1 MSYIFYSEGP
11 REIWTSEEGS
21 MAFETARSRW
31 PKIVQ
36 GMIDDVE
43 QTVKELP
50 SNGKRSQHGLQIR
63 DMLKQLKS
71 HIEHDKPLLPL
82 FCHGSTEISEYNLKL
97 ASFGSCSWHNCPW
110 LFGECYLYRRVNIMF
125 TSFPDWEAYDVFARQ
140 KLETFLKSE
149 AAVQELSSRYTSL
162 RQYDNLQKADSEA
175 AYLLF
180 VEMTEVA
187 LWGNATDLSLL
198 SQLSLEQIHSLQG
211 AQAIQ
216 EGQARIVSN
225 DTRAIWEYLNDNR
238 GGDVDIVLDNAGYE
252 FFTDLVYSL
261 YLLDAGLASKIR
273 LHVKS
278 IPWFVSDVMR
288 PDIGILFEAIQS
300 MNGPASDLGSTLK
313 KLFDDTRITIHEH
326 RFWTTGCDFHEMP
339 SAAPDLFLALRA
351 STLVI
356 FKGDLNYRKLV
367 RDAAWP
373 YSTPFKNALGA
384 LAGGS
389 RSDDLRRT
397 NGSAPGLKVVA
408 LRTNKADVCVGVD
421 ESTLQRMEKEA
432 PGAAW
437 VRNGKYAVVS
447 FSDGL

>member
-1 MSYIFYSEGP
+1 
-11 REIWTSEEGS
+11 
-21 MAFETARSRW
+21 
-31 PKIVQ
+31 
-36 GMIDDVE
+36 
-43 QTVKELP
+43 
-50 SNGKRSQHGLQIR
+50 
-63 DMLKQLKS
+63 
-71 HIEHDKPLLPL
+71 
-82 FCHGSTEISEYNLKL
+82 
-97 ASFGSCSWHNCPW
+97 
-110 LFGECYLYRRVNIMF
+110 MF
-125 TSFPDWEAYDVFARQ
+125 TRFSEWATYDVFARQ

-162 RQYDNLQKADSEA
+162 RQSDNLQKANSEA

-225 DTRAIWEYLNDNR
+225 DTRAIWEYLNGNR
-238 GGDVDIVLDNAGYE
+238 GGDVGIVLDNAGYE

-278 IPWFVSDVMR
+278 IPWFVSDVMK
-288 PDIGILFEAIQS
+288 PDIDILFEAIQD
-300 MNGPASDLGSTLK
+300 MGGPASSLGSILK
-313 KLFDDTRITIHEH
+313 KLFDDGSVTVHEH
-326 RFWTTGCDFHEMP
+326 RFWTTGCDFHEMI
-339 SAAPDLFLALRA
+339 SVAPDLFSALRA
-351 STLVI
+351 STLVV

-373 YSTPFKNALGA
+373 YSTPFKKALGS

-389 RSDDLRRT
+389 MSDDLPRT
-397 NGSAPGLKVVA
+397 NGDSAGLKVVA

-421 ESTLQRMEKEA
+421 KSTLQRMEKEA

>member
-1 MSYIFYSEGP
+1 
-11 REIWTSEEGS
+11 
-21 MAFETARSRW
+21 
-31 PKIVQ
+31 
-36 GMIDDVE
+36 
-43 QTVKELP
+43 
-50 SNGKRSQHGLQIR
+50 
-63 DMLKQLKS
+63 
-71 HIEHDKPLLPL
+71 
-82 FCHGSTEISEYNLKL
+82 
-97 ASFGSCSWHNCPW
+97 
-110 LFGECYLYRRVNIMF
+110 MF
-125 TSFPDWEAYDVFARQ
+125 TRFPEWATYDVFARQ

-162 RQYDNLQKADSEA
+162 RQSDDLQKAASEA

-225 DTRAIWEYLNDNR
+225 DTRAIWEYLNGNR

-278 IPWFVSDVMR
+278 IPWFVSDVMK
-288 PDIGILFEAIQS
+288 PDIDILFEAIQD
-300 MNGPASDLGSTLK
+300 MGGPASSLGSILK
-313 KLFDDTRITIHEH
+313 KLFDGGSVTVHEH
-326 RFWTTGCDFHEMP
+326 PFWTTGCDFHEMT
-339 SAAPDLFLALRA
+339 SAAPDLFTALRA
-351 STLVI
+351 STLVV

-367 RDAAWP
+367 RDAAWS
-373 YSTPFKNALGA
+373 YSTPFKKALGS

-389 RSDDLRRT
+389 KSDDLPRT
-397 NGSAPGLKVVA
+397 NGDSAGLKVVA
-408 LRTNKADVCVGVD
+408 LRTNKADVCVGV
-421 ESTLQRMEKEA
+421 EKSTLQRMEKEA